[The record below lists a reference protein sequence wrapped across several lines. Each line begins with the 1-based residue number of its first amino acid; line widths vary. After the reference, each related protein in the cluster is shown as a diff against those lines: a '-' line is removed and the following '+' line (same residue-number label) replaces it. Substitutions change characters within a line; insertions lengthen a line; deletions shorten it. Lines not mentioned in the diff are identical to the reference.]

1 MKNYLASP
9 IRYTTFHKE
18 SSIGCAGDKSSE
30 MVIHWVCGR
39 QPLRKGHHWERK
51 LKECFNLCLDIA
63 TYVSLT
69 YSMNHF
75 LIMVRLRNDNFLIM
89 VRLRNDNFL
98 IMVRLRND
106 NVLIMVRL
114 RNDNFLI
121 MVKLRNDSYW
131 QLDIGSKLTDVSL
144 LCLSMALYL
153 NDGWGHWF
161 PLKGY

>member
-1 MKNYLASP
+1 MKNYLSSP

-69 YSMNHF
+69 YSM
-75 LIMVRLRNDNFLIM
+75 DNF
-89 VRLRNDNFL
+89 
-98 IMVRLRND
+98 
-106 NVLIMVRL
+106 LIMVRL

>member
-1 MKNYLASP
+1 MDFWKNMVLNFLAEYIQLVHLRVTVRYKQFIYKDIRHRTEPWSMKNYLASP

-69 YSMNHF
+69 YSM
-75 LIMVRLRNDNFLIM
+75 DNFLIM
-89 VRLRNDNFL
+89 VRP
-98 IMVRLRND
+98 RND

-121 MVKLRNDSYW
+121 MVKLRNDSY
-131 QLDIGSKLTDVSL
+131 
-144 LCLSMALYL
+144 
-153 NDGWGHWF
+153 
-161 PLKGY
+161 

>member
-30 MVIHWVCGR
+30 LVIHWVCGR

-69 YSMNHF
+69 YSM
-75 LIMVRLRNDNFLIM
+75 DNFLIM
-89 VRLRNDNFL
+89 VRP
-98 IMVRLRND
+98 RND

>member
-69 YSMNHF
+69 YSM
-75 LIMVRLRNDNFLIM
+75 DNFLIM
-89 VRLRNDNFL
+89 VRP
-98 IMVRLRND
+98 RND

>member
-1 MKNYLASP
+1 MASP
-9 IRYTTFHKE
+9 IRYTTLHKE
-18 SSIGCAGDKSSE
+18 SFIGCAGDKSSE
-30 MVIHWVCGR
+30 MIIHCVCGR

-69 YSMNHF
+69 YSMDNF

-98 IMVRLRND
+98 IMVRPRND

-121 MVKLRNDSYW
+121 MVRPRNDNVLIMVRLRNDNFLIIVKLRNDSY
-131 QLDIGSKLTDVSL
+131 
-144 LCLSMALYL
+144 
-153 NDGWGHWF
+153 
-161 PLKGY
+161 

>member
-1 MKNYLASP
+1 MKHYLASP

-69 YSMNHF
+69 YSM
-75 LIMVRLRNDNFLIM
+75 
-89 VRLRNDNFL
+89 DNFL

-114 RNDNFLI
+114 RNANFLI

-161 PLKGY
+161 PLKGYYSSF